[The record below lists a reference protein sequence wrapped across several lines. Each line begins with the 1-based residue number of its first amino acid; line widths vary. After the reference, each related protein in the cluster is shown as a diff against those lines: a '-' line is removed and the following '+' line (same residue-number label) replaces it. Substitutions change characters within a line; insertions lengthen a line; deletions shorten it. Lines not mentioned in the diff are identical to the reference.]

1 MYRRLQKFNH
11 PISKVLFNDL
21 FDGQSFGRDRDEVTY
36 FYVWGVFCVFCIY
49 LDVTT
54 NVAT

>member
-11 PISKVLFNDL
+11 LISKVLFNDL

-36 FYVWGVFCVFCIY
+36 FYVWAVFCIY